1 MKTVTLEK
9 IGQLRIEEKP
19 IPTLDAGDVLI
30 QMELCG
36 ICASDLAAL
45 RGDVSDY
52 APPVVMGHE
61 LAGVIVES
69 LHPDVKTGEKVTV
82 NPMLSCGS
90 CLRCQ
95 NDQDK
100 YCDTIEGIGHD
111 IDGGYAEYIRM
122 PKHGVDTGKLIRV
135 PETIPP
141 EELLF
146 LEPLGCCINAMQE
159 TFGSGA
165 RLESA
170 PTVGV
175 GARLESAPTVGVARL
190 ESSPTVGVG
199 ARVESSPTVGRGVRV
214 ESTPTD
220 GVESVAILGAGPI
233 GLMLTQ
239 LAKRRG
245 LATYVLE
252 PLAHRR
258 TVAEQVG
265 ANATFGVSTDAVAHL
280 RDITHGGVDT
290 VISATTNNA
299 SAISLAFDVV
309 RRGGCINLFGLAPEG
324 EELRIN
330 LEQFHYDG
338 HKLMASWAF
347 SRASLA
353 EARQLLIEKAL
364 DFSPLLTA
372 RFPIES
378 GLEAFEN
385 AAAHRG
391 VKTALHP

>member
-9 IGQLRIEEKP
+9 IGQLRIQEKP
-19 IPTLDAGDVLI
+19 IPTLEAGDVLI

-159 TFGSGA
+159 TFGRVA

-175 GARLESAPTVGVARL
+175 GARLESAPTVGGVARL
-190 ESSPTVGVG
+190 ESAPTVGVG
-199 ARVESSPTVGRGVRV
+199 ARVESSPTV
-214 ESTPTD
+214 

-258 TVAEQVG
+258 IVAEEVG
-265 ANATFGVSTDAVAHL
+265 ADATFDITGDAVAHL

-309 RRGGCINLFGLAPEG
+309 RRGGCINFFGLAPEG

-353 EARQLLIEKAL
+353 ESRQLLIEKAL